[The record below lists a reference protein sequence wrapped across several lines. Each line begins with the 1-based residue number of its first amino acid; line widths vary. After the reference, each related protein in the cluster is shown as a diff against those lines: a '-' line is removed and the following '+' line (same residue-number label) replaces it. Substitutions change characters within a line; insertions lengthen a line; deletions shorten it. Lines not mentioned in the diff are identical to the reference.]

1 MVSDLLSRCALNY
14 PENFLDHAKAELTF
28 RTLDERLKIDD
39 YKVLLNICS
48 LFDSLSTSASNANV
62 PGASDSMFMTNI
74 TSFTDMLLVI
84 VFKPDIPSEH
94 LNIVDKC
101 LSAIVTMS
109 QKCLTGNLFQ
119 TTVKKFLDCL
129 ANSNT
134 FVNKD
139 RTLLT
144 QEGLLIA
151 ITSILWRTSRYFLFC
166 LKPKRHNDQI
176 NENYGAGKLPEGA
189 YRIDFDKELASHL
202 YTTVDDMFKMY
213 NKVIPDGLYMLSALS
228 SSKFW
233 LF

>member
-1 MVSDLLSRCALNY
+1 LNY
-14 PENFLDHAKAELTF
+14 PENFLDHAKAEPTF
-28 RTLDERLKIDD
+28 RTLNERLKIDD

-62 PGASDSMFMTNI
+62 PGASDSLFMTNI
-74 TSFTDMLLVI
+74 TSFTDMLLVV

-109 QKCLTGNLFQ
+109 QKCLTGNHFQ
-119 TTVKKFLDCL
+119 TTVRKFLDCL

-151 ITSILWRTSRYFLFC
+151 ITSILWRTSRYFLVC
-166 LKPKRHNDQI
+166 NKKRHNDQV
-176 NENYGAGKLPEGA
+176 NENYGAGQLPEGA